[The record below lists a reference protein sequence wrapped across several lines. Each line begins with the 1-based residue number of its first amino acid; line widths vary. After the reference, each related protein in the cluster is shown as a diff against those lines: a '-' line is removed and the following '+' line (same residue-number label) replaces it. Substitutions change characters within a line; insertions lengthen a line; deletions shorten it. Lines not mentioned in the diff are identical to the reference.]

1 MVIPNLSQRTVHCV
15 FALNEEGLD
24 GPRETVHW
32 AITLRLRRLL
42 KAQVENIWK
51 AEQWRFRTP
60 GATHYELFFE
70 DIDIDGQGMV
80 TLGGPVDNS
89 ERPTTR
95 PAQSRDKIDRDKKTL
110 EVSGSFVLAFLII
123 DDCFIDHHL

>member
-1 MVIPNLSQRTVHCV
+1 
-15 FALNEEGLD
+15 
-24 GPRETVHW
+24 
-32 AITLRLRRLL
+32 
-42 KAQVENIWK
+42 
-51 AEQWRFRTP
+51 
-60 GATHYELFFE
+60 
-70 DIDIDGQGMV
+70 MV